1 MTRVCSLE
9 DSGFFFSIMTRC
21 GLGNHSLITT
31 GSEGYVFVTACKM
44 ALMPTHSCIQW
55 VPEAV
60 PLRVKELEH
69 EPDHLVPCIANF
81 INVWWYN
88 TFTPYILNE

>member
-1 MTRVCSLE
+1 
-9 DSGFFFSIMTRC
+9 
-21 GLGNHSLITT
+21 
-31 GSEGYVFVTACKM
+31 
-44 ALMPTHSCIQW
+44 MPTHSCIQW

-81 INVWWYN
+81 MNVWWYN
-88 TFTPYILNE
+88 TLTPYILNEWFLVKDRDVLIMPAPVVVSG